1 MACDPTRARGRTA
14 RGLCESALRCIKRE
28 SRRVLPIW
36 CRYGA
41 VRWLPTLDQSRRA
54 GVGTGRAGRDKFGGS
69 GAYDP
74 NCSRSRNVA
83 HGFDDTLCKLRA
95 VSLPRTQTLALP
107 ALLGPADPAPFVV
120 LGEHGRAPALVVCD
134 HASRAFPRS
143 LDRLGLP
150 ELATWQHIAW
160 DIGAGELARGLAH
173 ALDAPAVLAG
183 YSRLVVDCN
192 RSPDDADWCRVESD
206 GRAIPGNRGLDG
218 DARRGRLGAIF
229 EPYHGGIEAMLRGFH
244 ARAVVPM
251 LIAVHSFAPRLGN
264 AGAERP
270 WHVGVLWDSDETNAR
285 RLLAGLR
292 AQPGLVVGD
301 NEPYSGKHPANYTID
316 RHARATGLP
325 HVCIEVR
332 QDLLESPAGV
342 ERWVRLLT
350 RVLGG
355 MLAESATV
363 DRSADA
369 GPSSVSSSTSS
380 LPVDARATAVPIDA

>member
-1 MACDPTRARGRTA
+1 MTP
-14 RGLCESALRCIKRE
+14 
-28 SRRVLPIW
+28 
-36 CRYGA
+36 
-41 VRWLPTLDQSRRA
+41 
-54 GVGTGRAGRDKFGGS
+54 
-69 GAYDP
+69 
-74 NCSRSRNVA
+74 
-83 HGFDDTLCKLRA
+83 
-95 VSLPRTQTLALP
+95 PRTLTQAPP
-107 ALLGPADPAPFVV
+107 ALLGLDDPAPFVV

-134 HASRAFPRS
+134 HASRAFPRA

-192 RSPDDADWCRVESD
+192 RSPADADWCRVESD
-206 GRAIPGNRGLDG
+206 GHAIPGNRGLDA

-229 EPYHGGIEAMLRGFH
+229 EPYHGGIEAMLRGFR
-244 ARAVVPM
+244 AREVVPM

-270 WHVGVLWDSDETNAR
+270 WHVGVLWDSDEANAR

-292 AQPGLVVGD
+292 ALPGLVVGD

-332 QDLLESPAGV
+332 QDLLESPAGI
-342 ERWVRLLT
+342 ERWVRLLA

-355 MLAESATV
+355 MLTEPVACNTA
-363 DRSADA
+363 ADS
-369 GPSSVSSSTSS
+369 GSPSTSPSS
-380 LPVDARATAVPIDA
+380 PGAARATAVPIDA